1 MPRTA
6 GFDII
11 ILQPLNKNGWAAQCA
26 VLSKGSN
33 MKVLITTDWYAP
45 IINGVV
51 TSVLLLQRE
60 LEKLGHEVRVVTL
73 SNNLHTY
80 KDGNVYYMGSVSAN
94 KIYPGAR
101 LKINRNRSLLH
112 ELVAWRPDVIHSQCE
127 FSSFRAAYALSNRL
141 GIPIVHTYH
150 TVYEDY
156 THYFSPSVRVG
167 KAVVSVFSRWICG
180 RTACVVA
187 PSKKVEK
194 LLQEY
199 GVRCRIEVIP
209 TGVDLG
215 AYRQEPDGERLA
227 ALRRQWG
234 LPADRT
240 ILINLGRMAKEK
252 NLEQL
257 VDQIAASG
265 RRDITL
271 LLVGDGPD
279 RAYLLD
285 YAGKRGVD
293 VISTGMVPHDQVADY
308 YRLADMFVTASTSET
323 QGLTYFEALAAG
335 LPVLC
340 RRDPCVEDVVEDG
353 VNGWQYETA
362 EDFTECLAAFC
373 GDGALRERM
382 ARAARESSEKFSA
395 EAFGAAAARLYASV
409 EEAAMPAVAG
419 EA

>member
-1 MPRTA
+1 
-6 GFDII
+6 
-11 ILQPLNKNGWAAQCA
+11 
-26 VLSKGSN
+26 

-45 IINGVV
+45 VINGVV

-80 KDGNVYYMGSVSAN
+80 KDGNIYYMGSVSAN

-127 FSSFRAAYALSNRL
+127 FSSFRVAYALSNRL
-141 GIPIVHTYH
+141 GVPIVHTYH

-167 KAVVSVFSRWICG
+167 RAVVSVFSRWICG

-187 PSKKVEK
+187 PSRKVEK
-194 LLQEY
+194 LLREY

-215 AYRQEPDGERLA
+215 AYRREPDGERMA
-227 ALRRQWG
+227 ALRRRWA
-234 LPADRT
+234 LPEDRT
-240 ILINLGRMAKEK
+240 VLLYLGRMAKEK

-257 VDQIAASG
+257 IDQIAAAG
-265 RRDITL
+265 RRDVAL

-279 RAYLLD
+279 REEVLD
-285 YAGKRGVD
+285 YARGKGLD
-293 VISTGMVPHDQVADY
+293 VIFTGMVPHGEVADY
-308 YRLADMFVTASTSET
+308 YRLGDLFVTASTSET

-335 LPVLC
+335 VPVLC
-340 RRDPCVEDVVEDG
+340 RRDPCVEGVVEDG
-353 VNGWQYETA
+353 VNGWQYDSG
-362 EDFTECLAAFC
+362 EDFGRHLSDFC
-373 GDGALRERM
+373 ADEALRQQMR
-382 ARAARESSEKFSA
+382 AAARESSEKFSA

-409 EEAAMPAVAG
+409 EEGAMPAAAG